1 MQMRPD
7 DIILQQKRNSVMKKS
22 FTLIELLVVIAI
34 IAILAGMLLPA
45 LAKAKQK
52 AIAVNCMSNVKG
64 GIESLMLY
72 MDNCGGVMPCYIDWQ
87 EHLEG
92 TLTTTYS
99 WCAHLMCTGYL
110 EEGTPMCTCPAVM
123 MKPNKL
129 SNTYLEV
136 YGTLAVPDIDSNFL
150 INNSFMRGFYT
161 NTLKNPSSTLAIADS
176 WTTNGRV
183 GMCQSVLP
191 KTGWSIS
198 VRMLHNERCNIA
210 YIDGHA
216 AGTTAGELL
225 QQSRKMPVINREST
239 GIYFFSQENSW
250 LYIQ

>member
-1 MQMRPD
+1 M
-7 DIILQQKRNSVMKKS
+7 KKKS

-52 AIAVNCMSNVKG
+52 AIAINCMSNVKG
-64 GIESLMLY
+64 GLESCMLY
-72 MDNCGGVMPCYIDWQ
+72 MDDNGGIFPLYIDWA

-92 TLTTTYS
+92 QLVKPYS

-110 EEGTPMCTCPAVM
+110 EEGTAMVTCPAVST
-123 MKPNKL
+123 KAEKH
-129 SNTYLEV
+129 SNTYLAV
-136 YGTLAVPDIDSNFL
+136 YGCFQSADVDPNYKIEVDGVCRL
-150 INNSFMRGFYT
+150 MRT
-161 NTLKNPSSTLAIADS
+161 NTLKNPASTLAIADS
-176 WTTNGRV
+176 WAANDPNNQR
-183 GMCQSVLP
+183 MCQNVLI
-191 KTGWSIS
+191 KNSWKITT
-198 VRMLHNERCNIA
+198 RMLHNERCNIA